1 MVVNEHVGVLT
12 MFQHLFAINRDD
24 DLHVVFA
31 LYVLYVLADHVDL
44 LYVLDDHH
52 VDGLYLRDDH
62 HVYVKNDGLLYESH
76 GGRVVRH
83 YELLAE
89 QLVGTV

>member
-1 MVVNEHVGVLT
+1 

-24 DLHVVFA
+24 LHVFHVFA
-31 LYVLYVLADHVDL
+31 LYVLFVLAVHVDH

-62 HVYVKNDGLLYESH
+62 HVYVENDALLFESL
-76 GGRVVRH
+76 GGRVVGH
-83 YELLAE
+83 DELLAE
-89 QLVGTV
+89 QLVGTE